1 MLQERNLKQSN
12 FELLRIIS
20 MLFIIIY
27 HCIYHGHVIEN
38 CTNDGIKLIF
48 TIIELVTIV
57 HVNSFVLITGYFQS
71 KSKFKQA
78 KIWSLINSS
87 LFYRILIIIILTCLG
102 CISLSKVDI
111 LRETFILNINQYWF
125 VRIYIFLY
133 CLSPFLNKLISNLDK
148 RYYQK
153 LLLVL
158 FVLFSILPYITGN
171 KAFDNSGYTLYN
183 FIYLYLIGAYLRRY
197 PISKSYIFNNCSKNL
212 YRVVL
217 ASVFCFCV
225 VVNYL
230 IFNTSTSLLNTNSII
245 NEIANNFISMTIM
258 YSNPIV
264 IIQAIAFFLLFETF
278 DFKSKIIN
286 NISKLTLGI
295 YMIHDNS
302 YLRTIIYGVT
312 DISNNVISS
321 YRFIFY
327 VIIVAFLLFIIC
339 GFIEFIRQ
347 KVFKFI
353 YDRKISLK
361 IRDRYYNWIHSLKFE

>member
-1 MLQERNLKQSN
+1 
-12 FELLRIIS
+12 
-20 MLFIIIY
+20 
-27 HCIYHGHVIEN
+27 
-38 CTNDGIKLIF
+38 
-48 TIIELVTIV
+48 
-57 HVNSFVLITGYFQS
+57 
-71 KSKFKQA
+71 
-78 KIWSLINSS
+78 
-87 LFYRILIIIILTCLG
+87 
-102 CISLSKVDI
+102 
-111 LRETFILNINQYWF
+111 
-125 VRIYIFLY
+125 
-133 CLSPFLNKLISNLDK
+133 
-148 RYYQK
+148 
-153 LLLVL
+153 
-158 FVLFSILPYITGN
+158 
-171 KAFDNSGYTLYN
+171 
-183 FIYLYLIGAYLRRY
+183 
-197 PISKSYIFNNCSKNL
+197 
-212 YRVVL
+212 
-217 ASVFCFCV
+217 
-225 VVNYL
+225 
-230 IFNTSTSLLNTNSII
+230 
-245 NEIANNFISMTIM
+245 MTIM